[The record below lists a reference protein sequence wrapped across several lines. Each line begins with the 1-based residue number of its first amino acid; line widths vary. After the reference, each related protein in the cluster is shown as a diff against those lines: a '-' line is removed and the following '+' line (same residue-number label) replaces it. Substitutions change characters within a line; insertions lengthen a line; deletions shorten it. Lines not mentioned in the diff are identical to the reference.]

1 MILPS
6 ASTIEILI
14 ILYPSQPKRVPK
26 INAVTLFTH
35 HPFVHNLNIKD
46 PTKRMMII
54 WIQDKEQAASPA
66 MIALFLFSAR
76 TRCRLGNQIAT
87 IGTREE
93 VETMREK
100 RWTSLFFWY
109 IDRALVA
116 AISVAGERPM
126 TRRGGGLTQ
135 T

>member
-66 MIALFLFSAR
+66 LIALFLFSAR
-76 TRCRLGNQIAT
+76 ARYRLGSHIAT
-87 IGTREE
+87 IRTRTE
-93 VETMREK
+93 VEKMREK
-100 RWTSLFFWY
+100 RWRSQVYWY
-109 IDRALVA
+109 IDRALAA
-116 AISVAGERPM
+116 AISVVV
-126 TRRGGGLTQ
+126 TRRRGADANLNI
-135 T
+135 